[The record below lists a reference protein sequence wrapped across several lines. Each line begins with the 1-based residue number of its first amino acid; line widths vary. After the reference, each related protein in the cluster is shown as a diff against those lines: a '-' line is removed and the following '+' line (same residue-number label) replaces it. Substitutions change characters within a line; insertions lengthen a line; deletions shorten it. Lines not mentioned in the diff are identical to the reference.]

1 MSWFIPIISVGIEL
15 IGSLI
20 NGYSSREQ
28 QKLDILAYENQ
39 ARLEMKKMQLESEID
54 RETKEHNLVILQGIL
69 AIIQDLV
76 ITDIELKLLVERV
89 EIARKMQIGD
99 WIMAKKREIC
109 QLNNEQI
116 RQLEEFLNKAK
127 SLDESDQDKFKA
139 LVYENFEYNKKSII
153 ENNNFLVKQAENL
166 AARSGV
172 ELISLKE
179 EFKQLVSIDTLKLL
193 ENYPK

>member
-1 MSWFIPIISVGIEL
+1 MTWFVPIISAGIEI

-28 QKLDILAYENQ
+28 QKLDIIAYENQ
-39 ARLEMKKMQLESEID
+39 ARLEMERMQLKSEID
-54 RETKEHNLVILQGIL
+54 KNTKEHNLVILKGIL
-69 AIIQDLV
+69 AIIHNLTR
-76 ITDIELKLLVERV
+76 TDIELKLLVERV
-89 EIARKMQIGD
+89 ETAKQMQIGD